1 MVLEGV
7 ELKGNMQSAEELSL
21 GMTKGRNSIE
31 AVVTKCS
38 VKVPGHRRHLRPASR
53 TTCSEAGA

>member
-1 MVLEGV
+1 MALEGV
-7 ELKGNMQSAEELSL
+7 ELKGNMQSDEELSL
-21 GMTKGRNSIE
+21 MTKGRNSIE

-38 VKVPGHRRHLRPASR
+38 VLVPGHRRHLRPTGR